1 MKNTIAGIGDKCFG
15 CGACSQACPKNAVT
29 LEYNVEGFL
38 YPVVDDSKCVDCG
51 LCLKSCP
58 ASGKGYALATEEP
71 KCFAAYSD
79 DKTAMESSSGGVFSV
94 LAETV
99 LEAGGYVCGAAFDE
113 HWLVSHK
120 VVSDKAALEALKT
133 SKYLQSDTRRVYSE
147 IREFLNDG
155 KSVLFS
161 GTPCQVAG
169 LYSFLGRDHDGLLT
183 IDIFCHG
190 VPSPKVWERYLS
202 ELSAGGEVTSV
213 NFRDKSHSRGAGDY
227 FNTFRW
233 RERVAADGAGMG
245 DEKTFSRHHQD
256 NMFMKGFLR
265 NLYLRR
271 SCTICPLAKTPRN
284 SDISLGDF
292 WGYERVDSKRDTSR
306 GISAVLLNTPK
317 GRTFFAGIEHKL
329 QFLRQTELKDVVNGN
344 PVLKQPC
351 KAHEHRTL
359 FMRGFANLGEG
370 SVSALIAKHLQE
382 PDEKA
387 VGIMN
392 FSSYTTH
399 NFGAVMV
406 GYAVEQAMK
415 KLGYRPSTINFIPK
429 SELFS
434 VTGNNPF
441 ELFRKRFMN
450 LTGVV
455 TSKEEL
461 SKYINDRF
469 NILCIGSDQI
479 VRGGWSHDFAYY
491 LDWVHGRKTL
501 LSYAAS
507 FGTASLDMDRR
518 QKVYAKKC
526 LDRFDAF
533 SVREYSGTDIMK
545 REFGM
550 DVPVVC
556 DPTMLLSSEDY
567 QPIIDAEASVT
578 LPEEYIAC
586 YFLDEKVDKLKELAK
601 YYPVIDAYKDEN
613 SDYRSVGDWLNII
626 KNAKYV
632 VTDSF
637 HGSVFSIIYRKQFI
651 VLPTQNRGNERIE
664 TLMKHLG
671 QNRFVTGEES
681 MTLNIFSRYID
692 YARSERLLEARRAD
706 GFSYLKKAL
715 ATPPSNKRTLK
726 SHHTEWVKLFDLIPI
741 LKICRKEN
749 KIKVRLFGFIPLIK
763 IKDDKIYLFEINC
776 FRIAKI
782 RR

>member
-1 MKNTIAGIGDKCFG
+1 MR
-15 CGACSQACPKNAVT
+15 
-29 LEYNVEGFL
+29 YNIEGFL
-38 YPVVDDSKCVDCG
+38 YPVIDEVACIGCG
-51 LCLKSCP
+51 LCFESCP
-58 ASGKGYALATEEP
+58 ASGRGHVLKTKDPICY
-71 KCFAAYSD
+71 AAYSD
-79 DKTAMESSSGGVFSV
+79 EKTAMESSSGGVFSV
-94 LAETV
+94 LAEAV
-99 LEAGGYVCGAAFDE
+99 LESGGYVCGAAFDDN
-113 HWLVSHK
+113 WLVSHK
-120 VVSDKAALEALKT
+120 IISNKAALPTLKT
-133 SKYLQSDTRRVYSE
+133 SKYLQSDTRLVYSAV
-147 IREFLNDG
+147 REVLSGG

-169 LYSFLGRDHDGLLT
+169 LYSFLGKDYDELLT
-183 IDIFCHG
+183 IDVFCHG
-190 VPSPKVWERYLS
+190 VPSPKVWERYIS
-202 ELSAGGEVTSV
+202 EVSAGGEVTAV
-213 NFRDKSHSRGAGDY
+213 NFRDKLGGDIVNNGQLSIAGWKDCYLTITMGSRK
-227 FNTFRW
+227 
-233 RERVAADGAGMG
+233 
-245 DEKTFSRHHQD
+245 EKFSRHHQD
-256 NMFMKGFLR
+256 NMFMKGFLQ

-271 SCTICPLAKTPRN
+271 SCTTCPLAKTPRN

-292 WGYERVDSKRDTSR
+292 WGYEHIDGKRDTSR

-329 QFLRQTELKDVVNGN
+329 QFLRQAEFKDVVNGN
-344 PVLKQPC
+344 PVLQQPC
-351 KAHEHRTL
+351 KAHEHRDL
-359 FMRGFANLGEG
+359 FMRGFAELGSN
-370 SVSALIAKHLQE
+370 SVSALIAKHLGV

-392 FSSYTTH
+392 FASYTTH

-406 GYAVEQAMK
+406 GYAMEQAIK
-415 KLGYRPSTINFIPK
+415 KLGYQPVTINFVPT
-429 SELFS
+429 SELFN

-441 ELFRKRFMN
+441 EMFRRSFMN

-461 SKYINDRF
+461 SKQINDRF

-507 FGTASLDMDRR
+507 FGTSSLDMDRR
-518 QKVYAKKC
+518 QKNYAKKC

-533 SVREYSGTDIMK
+533 SVREYSGRDIMK

-567 QPIIDAEASVT
+567 QPIIDAEASVR
-578 LPEEYIAC
+578 LPEEYIA
-586 YFLDEKVDKLKELAK
+586 YYLLDEKVDRLNELAE
-601 YYPVIDAYKDEN
+601 YYQIIDAYKDEN
-613 SDYRSVGDWLNII
+613 GDYRSVGDWLNII

-637 HGSVFSIIYRKQFI
+637 HGSVFSIIYKKQFI
-651 VLPTQNRGNERIE
+651 VLPTKNRGNERIE

-671 QNRFVTGEES
+671 QNCFVTYYES
-681 MTLNIFSRYID
+681 ITLDIFSKNID
-692 YARSERLLEARRAD
+692 YTRVEKSLEVIRSD
-706 GFSYLKKAL
+706 GLFYLKKAL
-715 ATPPSNKRTLK
+715 ATPPKDKKALNFI
-726 SHHTEWVKLFDLIPI
+726 HTKWVKLFGFIPT
-741 LKICRKEN
+741 LKIYRKEN
-749 KIKVRLFGFIPLIK
+749 KIKVRLFGIIPLIK
-763 IKDDKIYLFEINC
+763 IKDDKIYLFEMNY

-782 RR
+782 RRR

>member
-1 MKNTIAGIGDKCFG
+1 
-15 CGACSQACPKNAVT
+15 
-29 LEYNVEGFL
+29 
-38 YPVVDDSKCVDCG
+38 
-51 LCLKSCP
+51 
-58 ASGKGYALATEEP
+58 
-71 KCFAAYSD
+71 
-79 DKTAMESSSGGVFSV
+79 MESSSGGVFSV
-94 LAETV
+94 LAEAM

-113 HWLVSHK
+113 LWLVSHK
-120 VVSDKAALEALKT
+120 VVSDKTALAALKT
-133 SKYLQSDTRRVYSE
+133 SKYLQSDTRRTYSE
-147 IREFLNDG
+147 VRELLNRG

-169 LYSFLGRDHDGLLT
+169 LYSFLGRDPDGLLT
-183 IDIFCHG
+183 IDVFCHG
-190 VPSPKVWERYLS
+190 VPSPKVWERYIR
-202 ELSAGGEVTSV
+202 EVTAGGEIKAV
-213 NFRDKSHSRGAGDY
+213 NFRDKSNSRDSGGY
-227 FNTFRW
+227 STTFQW
-233 RERVAADGAGMG
+233 MESKSTEGMERQ
-245 DEKTFSRHHQD
+245 EKKTLSRHHQD
-256 NMFMKGFLR
+256 DIFMKGFLR

-271 SCTICPLAKTPRN
+271 SCTICPLARTPRN

-292 WGYERVDSKRDTSR
+292 WGYERVDSRRDTSR

-317 GRTFFAGIEHKL
+317 GRTFFAGLEHKL
-329 QFLRQTELKDVVNGN
+329 QFLRQTELKDAVNGN
-344 PVLKQPC
+344 PVLKHPC
-351 KAHEHRTL
+351 KVHEHRAQ

-406 GYAVEQAMK
+406 GYAVEQALK
-415 KLGYRPSTINFIPK
+415 KLGYRPSTINFVPK

-434 VTGNNPF
+434 VTGNNSF
-441 ELFRKRFMN
+441 EMFRRRFMN

-455 TSKEEL
+455 TNKEEL
-461 SKYINDRF
+461 SKQMNDRF

-479 VRGGWSHDFAYY
+479 VRCGWSHDFAYY

-533 SVREYSGTDIMK
+533 SVREHSGVDIMK

-586 YFLDEKVDKLKELAK
+586 YFLDEKADRLNELAK
-601 YYPVIDAYKDEN
+601 YYPIIDAYKDDN
-613 SDYRSVGDWLNII
+613 GDYRSVGDWLNII

-671 QNRFVTGEES
+671 QNRFVTGEERI
-681 MTLNIFSRYID
+681 TLDIFSRHID
-692 YARSERLLEARRAD
+692 YARSERLLEALRAR
-706 GFSYLKKAL
+706 GFAYLKKAL
-715 ATPPSNKRTLK
+715 AVPPSDKKALNALQTK
-726 SHHTEWVKLFDLIPI
+726 WIKLFGLIPLLNI
-741 LKICRKEN
+741 RWKDD
-749 KIKVRLFGFIPLIK
+749 KIKVRLLGIIPLIK
-763 IKDDKIYLFEINC
+763 IKNNKIYLFEINC
-776 FRIAKI
+776 LKIAKI
-782 RR
+782 RNQ